1 MQDEYVRNIL
11 KGLGCKTGVR
21 NMQCI
26 SSAMTIHTSQ
36 TDMILLD
43 IYRVSPAGNWSRK
56 LDHQPADASW
66 SATVIP
72 AAVILQITSS
82 DEPAANP

>member
-1 MQDEYVRNIL
+1 MP
-11 KGLGCKTGVR
+11 
-21 NMQCI
+21 CI
-26 SSAMTIHTSQ
+26 SSARKIHTSQ
-36 TDMILLD
+36 TDMILLH
-43 IYRVSPAGNWSRK
+43 IYRASLAGNWSRK

>member
-1 MQDEYVRNIL
+1 M
-11 KGLGCKTGVR
+11 K
-21 NMQCI
+21 CI
-26 SSAMTIHTSQ
+26 SSGTKIHTSQ

-43 IYRVSPAGNWSRK
+43 IYRASPAGNWSRK
-56 LDHQPADASW
+56 LDQQPADASW

-72 AAVILQITSS
+72 AAGKFQITRS